1 MKLLF
6 IYNANSGKL
15 NAILHAGHKL
25 FRPSTYTCSLCALT
39 YDTFTEKAIWK
50 SFKATL
56 NLEMDFYHRDEF
68 KTKFKN
74 VNMLYPV
81 ILKLQDNQLT
91 VVLNNEILNN
101 IPNVDVLIK
110 RLKTSL

>member
-25 FRPSTYTCSLCALT
+25 FSPLT

-50 SFKATL
+50 SFKETL

-68 KTKFKN
+68 ETKFKN
-74 VNMLYPV
+74 VNMLYPA

-91 VVLNNEILNN
+91 VVLTNEILND
-101 IPNVDVLIK
+101 IPNVDLLIK